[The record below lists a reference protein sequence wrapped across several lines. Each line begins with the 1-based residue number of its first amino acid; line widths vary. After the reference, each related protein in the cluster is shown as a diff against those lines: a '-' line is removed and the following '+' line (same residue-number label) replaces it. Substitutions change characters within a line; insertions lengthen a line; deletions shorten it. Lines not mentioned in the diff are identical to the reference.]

1 MTSLL
6 IKPCRGIRGR
16 ISLSGDKSIAHRC
29 IIASAITC
37 GETEIENFPTNKDC
51 LTTISVFKK
60 LGIRINKKHSE
71 KSEGLEVRVFGK
83 GLQGLK
89 NPQSAVFVGDSGTT
103 LRLILGVLAGQDFSV
118 RLTAGK
124 SLSKRPMLRVTKP
137 LRLMGAQICARRRAQ
152 NAKRTEEYPP
162 IIIKGGQVR
171 PITYKMPV
179 ASAQVKSAILL
190 AALFAKGR
198 SRVIEPVRTRDH
210 TERILKL
217 FKADIKVID
226 NQIFIKGQRRL
237 ASPEKIY
244 VPGDISSASFFMVAA
259 AILPNSKVLIKNV
272 SINPTRAGIISV
284 LKRMGAKI
292 KIKKS
297 KTKGPEYEPMGD
309 VSVETSKLKGTI
321 VKKKEIPNLI
331 DELPILMVAA
341 CFACGRT
348 VLKGIGELRV
358 KETDRIKSMSENLM
372 KMGAG
377 ITVVKESD
385 SENVVI
391 GGLRELRGCR
401 LSSFGDHRTAM
412 SVVVAALKAE
422 GSTILDDIACISKS
436 FPGFPQLIKSLI
448 IY

>member
-1 MTSLL
+1 
-6 IKPCRGIRGR
+6 
-16 ISLSGDKSIAHRC
+16 
-29 IIASAITC
+29 
-37 GETEIENFPTNKDC
+37 
-51 LTTISVFKK
+51 
-60 LGIRINKKHSE
+60 
-71 KSEGLEVRVFGK
+71 
-83 GLQGLK
+83 
-89 NPQSAVFVGDSGTT
+89 
-103 LRLILGVLAGQDFSV
+103 
-118 RLTAGK
+118 
-124 SLSKRPMLRVTKP
+124 
-137 LRLMGAQICARRRAQ
+137 
-152 NAKRTEEYPP
+152 
-162 IIIKGGQVR
+162 
-171 PITYKMPV
+171 
-179 ASAQVKSAILL
+179 
-190 AALFAKGR
+190 
-198 SRVIEPVRTRDH
+198 
-210 TERILKL
+210 
-217 FKADIKVID
+217 
-226 NQIFIKGQRRL
+226 
-237 ASPEKIY
+237 
-244 VPGDISSASFFMVAA
+244 MVAA